1 MNLRTASIV
10 ALAALGSIG
19 LAGCKSA
26 GDIVVQ
32 QGVGITALRSVCPAV
47 GIAEHTG
54 DVTLFSPASAT
65 TADAMDLTA
74 VITNVRSTCND
85 TGAEVRS
92 DATFDI
98 QALRRNTEGAR
109 TVELTYFGTVLRGGD
124 AVIAKRL
131 RTVTLQFAD
140 GQARA
145 SATGTAGALIDRA
158 EATLP
163 ADIRERITRT
173 REAGD
178 DDAAVDPLTLP
189 NVRAALA
196 RANFELLVGF
206 QLTDAQL
213 QYNATR

>member
-10 ALAALGSIG
+10 VLAALA
-19 LAGCKSA
+19 LASCRSS
-26 GDIVVQ
+26 GDLVVE
-32 QGVGITALRSVCPAV
+32 QGVGITAVRTVCPAV
-47 GIAEHTG
+47 GIANHTG
-54 DVTLFSPASAT
+54 DVTLFSPAGAT
-65 TADAMDLTA
+65 TADAIDLTA
-74 VITNVRSTCND
+74 VITNVRSTCTE
-85 TGAEVRS
+85 TGDEVRS
-92 DATFDI
+92 DATFEV

-109 TVELTYFGTVLRGGD
+109 TVELTTFGTVLRGGD
-124 AVIAKRL
+124 AVVAKRL

-140 GQARA
+140 GQERA
-145 SATGTAGALIDRA
+145 SASGMGGAIINRA

-163 ADIRERITRT
+163 ADIRAQITRE

-178 DDAAVDPLTLP
+178 TDAAVDPLTLP
-189 NVRAALA
+189 EVRAALA

>member
-1 MNLRTASIV
+1 MNLRIASIV
-10 ALAALGSIG
+10 ALAALA
-19 LAGCKSA
+19 LAGCRSS
-26 GDIVVQ
+26 GDIVVE
-32 QGVGITALRSVCPAV
+32 QGVGITAVRTVCPAV
-47 GIAEHTG
+47 GVANHTG
-54 DVTLFSPASAT
+54 DVTLFSPAGAT
-65 TADAMDLTA
+65 TADAIDLTA
-74 VITNVRSTCND
+74 VITNVRSTCTE
-85 TGAEVRS
+85 TGDEVRS
-92 DATFDI
+92 DATFEV

-145 SATGTAGALIDRA
+145 SATGTAGALINRA

-163 ADIRERITRT
+163 AEIRAQITRE

-178 DDAAVDPLTLP
+178 TDAATDPLTLP
-189 NVRAALA
+189 EVRAALA

>member
-1 MNLRTASIV
+1 MNLRIASIA
-10 ALAALGSIG
+10 ALAAFG
-19 LAGCKSA
+19 LVGCKTS
-26 GDIVVQ
+26 GDIVVE
-32 QGVGITALRSVCPAV
+32 QGVGITAVRSVCPAV

-54 DVTLFSPASAT
+54 DVTLFSPAGAT
-65 TADAMDLTA
+65 TADALDVTA
-74 VITNVRSTCND
+74 VITNVRSTCDD
-85 TGAEVRS
+85 TGAEVRT
-92 DATFDI
+92 DATFEV
-98 QALRRNTEGAR
+98 QALRRNTQGAR

-131 RTVTLQFAD
+131 RTVTLNFAD

-145 SATGTAGALIDRA
+145 SAPGMAGALVNRA

-163 ADIRERITRT
+163 ADIRERITRE

-178 DDAAVDPLTLP
+178 NDAAVDPLTLP
-189 NVRAALA
+189 EVRAALA

>member
-1 MNLRTASIV
+1 MNLRIASIV
-10 ALAALGSIG
+10 ALAAFG
-19 LAGCKSA
+19 LVGCKTS
-26 GDIVVQ
+26 GDIVVE
-32 QGVGITALRSVCPAV
+32 QGVGITAVRSVCPAV

-54 DVTLFSPASAT
+54 DVTLFSPAGAT
-65 TADAMDLTA
+65 TADALDVTA

-85 TGAEVRS
+85 TGAEVRT
-92 DATFDI
+92 DATFEV
-98 QALRRNTEGAR
+98 QALRRNTQGAR

-131 RTVTLQFAD
+131 RTVTLNFAD

-145 SATGTAGALIDRA
+145 SAPGMAGALVNRA

-163 ADIRERITRT
+163 ADIRERITRE

-178 DDAAVDPLTLP
+178 NDAAVDPLTLP
-189 NVRAALA
+189 EVRAALA

>member
-1 MNLRTASIV
+1 MNLRIASIV
-10 ALAALGSIG
+10 ALAAFG
-19 LAGCKSA
+19 LVGCKTS
-26 GDIVVQ
+26 GDIVVE
-32 QGVGITALRSVCPAV
+32 QGVGITALRSICPAV

-54 DVTLFSPASAT
+54 DVTLFSPAGAT
-65 TADAMDLTA
+65 TADALDVTA
-74 VITNVRSTCND
+74 VITNVRSTCD
-85 TGAEVRS
+85 DSGAEVRT
-92 DATFDI
+92 DATFEV
-98 QALRRNTEGAR
+98 QAQRRNTQGAR

-131 RTVTLQFAD
+131 RTVTLNFAD

-145 SATGTAGALIDRA
+145 SAPGMAGALVNRA

-163 ADIRERITRT
+163 ADIRERITRE

-178 DDAAVDPLTLP
+178 NDAAVDPLTLP
-189 NVRAALA
+189 EVRAALA